1 MPPYLRPVAVTL
13 DCADP
18 LALAAFYREATGLAP
33 HPGSGAGFAAL
44 TGPDG
49 FVLGFQAVADYR
61 PPRWPGQDV
70 PQQVHLCY
78 EVDEDLG
85 AAEARLLALGAAVP
99 GHQPHDPDH
108 ARVLTDPAGHP
119 FCIVRKKRKKGKG

>member
-1 MPPYLRPVAVTL
+1 MPAHLRPVAVTL

-18 LALAAFYREATGLAP
+18 LALAAFYRRVTGFAP
-33 HPGSGAGFAAL
+33 HPESGAGFAAL

-49 FVLGFQAVADYR
+49 FVLGFQAVEDYR
-61 PPRWPGQDV
+61 PPRWPGQEV

-78 EVDEDLG
+78 EVDEDLA
-85 AAEARLLALGAAVP
+85 AAETRLLALGAVLPA
-99 GHQPHDPDH
+99 HQPHDPAR

-119 FCIVRKKRKKGKG
+119 FCVVRKKAEG